1 MHFCTICHNM
11 YYISINSVNSDNL
24 VYYCRNCGH
33 IDNNSSKSVLSN
45 PKNIFIIQT
54 NLKKQEEE
62 FNHIINQYT
71 KLDPTL
77 PRVNNVLC
85 PNDECLTNL
94 DPDNNSREIIIM
106 RYDDKNMKY
115 VSLCSTCDT
124 VWKTEDH
131 K

>member
-1 MHFCTICHNM
+1 M
-11 YYISINSVNSDNL
+11 YYISIDADDSNKL

-33 IDNNSSKSVLSN
+33 VDNDIGKSILKSN
-45 PKNIFIIQT
+45 NIFITQT
-54 NLKKQEEE
+54 NLKKKEQE
-62 FNHIINQYT
+62 FGHIINQYT

-85 PNDECLTNL
+85 PNDECLTNTESNKNL
-94 DPDNNSREIIIM
+94 REIIIV

-115 VSLCSTCDT
+115 ISLCSTCDT
-124 VWKTEDH
+124 VWKTEDN

>member
-1 MHFCTICHNM
+1 MHFCAICKNM
-11 YYISINSVNSDNL
+11 YYISIDPSDSNRL
-24 VYYCRNCGH
+24 IYYCRNCGH
-33 IDNNSSKSVLSN
+33 TDNNSSTSIS
-45 PKNIFIIQT
+45 KNAFITQT
-54 NLKKQEEE
+54 NLKKQEQE

-94 DPDNNSREIIIM
+94 DPENNLREIIIM

-115 VSLCSTCDT
+115 ISLCSTCDT
-124 VWKTEDH
+124 SWKTEEH

>member
-1 MHFCTICHNM
+1 MHFCTICQNM
-11 YYISINSVNSDNL
+11 YYISIDANNSNNL

-33 IDNNSSKSVLSN
+33 IDNNNSKNILSN
-45 PKNIFIIQT
+45 PKNVFIT
-54 NLKKQEEE
+54 RSNLKKEEE
-62 FNHIINQYT
+62 FNYIVNQYT

-85 PNDECLTNL
+85 PNEECPTNVDSESNL
-94 DPDNNSREIIIM
+94 REIIIM

-115 VSLCSTCDT
+115 VSICSTCDT

>member
-1 MHFCTICHNM
+1 MHFCSICNNM
-11 YYISINSVNSDNL
+11 YYISIDINDANNL
-24 VYYCRNCGH
+24 VYYCRHCGH
-33 IDNNSSKSVLSN
+33 IDNNSSKNILSN
-45 PKNIFIIQT
+45 PKNIFITQT

-62 FNHIINQYT
+62 FSHIVNQYT

-85 PNDECLTNL
+85 PNDECQTNL
-94 DPDNNSREIIIM
+94 DPENNLREIIIM

-115 VSLCSTCDT
+115 LSLCSTCDT
-124 VWKTEDH
+124 VWKTEDR

>member
-1 MHFCTICHNM
+1 MHFCSICQNM
-11 YYISINSVNSDNL
+11 YYISIDADDSNKL

-33 IDNNSSKSVLSN
+33 SEKTISN
-45 PKNIFIIQT
+45 TKNIFITQT
-54 NLKKQEEE
+54 NLKKKEQE
-62 FNHIINQYT
+62 FSHIVNQYT

-77 PRVNNVLC
+77 PRVNNILC
-85 PNDECLTNL
+85 PNDDCLTNT
-94 DPDNNSREIIIM
+94 DPDNNLKEIIIM

-124 VWKTEDH
+124 VWKTEDN

>member
-1 MHFCTICHNM
+1 MHFCLICQNM
-11 YYISINSVNSDNL
+11 YYISIDAEDSNKL

-33 IDNNSSKSVLSN
+33 VDNNNGKSISN
-45 PKNIFIIQT
+45 SKNIFITHT
-54 NLKKQEEE
+54 NLKKKEQE
-62 FNHIINQYT
+62 FGHIVNQYT

-85 PNDECLTNL
+85 PNDDCLTNT
-94 DPDNNSREIIIM
+94 DPDKNLKEIIII

-115 VSLCSTCDT
+115 ISLCSTCDT
-124 VWKTEDH
+124 VWKTEDN

>member
-1 MHFCTICHNM
+1 MHFCVVCKNM
-11 YYISINSVNSDNL
+11 YYISIDENDSNKL

-33 IDNNSSKSVLSN
+33 IDNNSLKNILSN
-45 PKNIFIIQT
+45 PKNIFITQT

-62 FNHIINQYT
+62 FNYIVNQYT

-85 PNDECLTNL
+85 PNDECLTNIN
-94 DPDNNSREIIIM
+94 PDDNLREIIVM

-124 VWKTEDH
+124 TWKT
-131 K
+131 